1 MGGRPL
7 AQVPRG
13 RRAACST
20 CRAAATARRV
30 VPEASD
36 VVIIGSGIGGL
47 CCAAIAA
54 RYGFSVTVLESHT
67 IGKGAPPS
75 PSAFFRFLLLT
86 LSLPKTRGVVH
97 TRFRGAGTSSTAA
110 QASSRGS
117 GARVRATTPSSS
129 AWTSWGRRWSAKSTG
144 AGQRIFLR
152 ACSPARTT
160 RRPTSA
166 RYKSTEG
173 RRPCGSGEP

>member
-30 VPEASD
+30 VPESSD

-75 PSAFFRFLLLT
+75 LSSFLRFLLLT
-86 LSLPKTRGVVH
+86 LSRSLFPK
-97 TRFRGAGTSSTAA
+97 
-110 QASSRGS
+110 S
-117 GARVRATTPSSS
+117 GGLCTLVSEGRVRV
-129 AWTSWGRRWSAKSTG
+129 R
-144 AGQRIFLR
+144 QR
-152 ACSPARTT
+152 P
-160 RRPTSA
+160 
-166 RYKSTEG
+166 
-173 RRPCGSGEP
+173 